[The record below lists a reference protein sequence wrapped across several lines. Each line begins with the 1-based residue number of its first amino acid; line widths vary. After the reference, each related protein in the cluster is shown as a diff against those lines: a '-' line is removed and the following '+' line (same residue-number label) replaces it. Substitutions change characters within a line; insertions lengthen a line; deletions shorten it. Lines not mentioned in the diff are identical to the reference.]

1 MTTKENKDAIV
12 ELKSRLS
19 RLTDDMAVVRS
30 ELANFKKAVANDI
43 TRLVE
48 TSAKMKNDP
57 KLNRG

>member
-30 ELANFKKAVANDI
+30 ANFKKAVANDI
-43 TRLVE
+43 TRIVE